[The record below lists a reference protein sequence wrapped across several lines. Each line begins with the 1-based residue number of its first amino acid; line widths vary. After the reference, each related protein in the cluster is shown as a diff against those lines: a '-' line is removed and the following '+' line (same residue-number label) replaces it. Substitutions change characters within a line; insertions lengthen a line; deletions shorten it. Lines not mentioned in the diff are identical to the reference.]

1 MDGKH
6 GGGGWKGASGEN
18 NLMDPKRITF
28 LGNIVFG
35 SLENDFEWVG
45 ERDFFL

>member
-1 MDGKH
+1 MEGEDEKERVE
-6 GGGGWKGASGEN
+6 EN